1 LQAEE
6 RKLYFPEEINYNEAK
21 ENITTRQ
28 ELNRVINSLRR
39 FSREGAEEL
48 YITEAGEKMTQWERK
63 ELSIQKGIATKN
75 INKELKPLLE
85 IDSSGYSRAQ
95 MGSNEAKELMR
106 TLESFKKIESTSK
119 EDLINI
125 KNRLKIFGASDY
137 DMKKA
142 TIYKE
147 NYMTMLEKTYKN
159 FENYD
164 KLVEKLNSYENPI
177 AFWNFIKEYELLKD
191 IEYMYEFNQHGI
203 RGVST
208 QTRFNRMLEEL
219 GIDNKVKKK

>member
-1 LQAEE
+1 
-6 RKLYFPEEINYNEAK
+6 
-21 ENITTRQ
+21 
-28 ELNRVINSLRR
+28 
-39 FSREGAEEL
+39 
-48 YITEAGEKMTQWERK
+48 MTKWERK
-63 ELSIQKGIATKN
+63 EFSIQKGIATKN
-75 INKELKPLLE
+75 INRELKPLLE

-106 TLESFKKIESTSK
+106 TLESFKNLETASK
-119 EDLINI
+119 EVLKNI
-125 KNRLKIFGASDY
+125 KIRLKIFGASDY

-142 TIYKE
+142 MIYKE

-159 FENYD
+159 FKNYD
-164 KLVEKLNSYENPI
+164 KLVEKLNSYENPL
-177 AFWNFIKEYELLKD
+177 AFWEFIKEYELLRD

-219 GIDNKVKKK
+219 GINIKEKKK

>member
-1 LQAEE
+1 
-6 RKLYFPEEINYNEAK
+6 
-21 ENITTRQ
+21 
-28 ELNRVINSLRR
+28 
-39 FSREGAEEL
+39 
-48 YITEAGEKMTQWERK
+48 MTKWERK

-106 TLESFKKIESTSK
+106 TLESFKKIESASN
-119 EDLINI
+119 EVLNNI

-177 AFWNFIKEYELLKD
+177 AFWNFIKEYELLRD

-219 GIDNKVKKK
+219 EIDIKVKKK